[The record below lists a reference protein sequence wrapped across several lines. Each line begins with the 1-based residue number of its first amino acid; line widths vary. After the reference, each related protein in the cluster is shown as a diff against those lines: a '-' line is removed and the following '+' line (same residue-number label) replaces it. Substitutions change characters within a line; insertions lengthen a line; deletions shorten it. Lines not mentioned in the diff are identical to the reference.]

1 MKTLITI
8 FTVLFFLS
16 CVNNKENET
25 LTDPPYPKYDSTV
38 QEGNVKSTH
47 DVQSETTACNS
58 AATDILKLRDKI
70 IQADFFHQLDSIR
83 KVQYPN
89 NDQDTA
95 IFVDFT
101 PILLNRFLKDVNK
114 EQLTNTGEFEKEYNF
129 NISPPQYKD
138 SKECKDKISLTFDKE
153 TCSFHIT
160 IFNEF
165 FAEWCQESSVTYL
178 FQIVD
183 SKISNFTRSETG

>member
-16 CVNNKENET
+16 CINNKENET
-25 LTDPPYPKYDSTV
+25 STDLPDPEHDSTL
-38 QEGNVKSTH
+38 QTDNIKSN
-47 DVQSETTACNS
+47 QSLKSETTACNI
-58 AATDILKLRDKI
+58 AATDILKLRDAT

-101 PILLNRFLKDVNK
+101 PILIDRFLKDLNK
-114 EQLTNTGEFEKEYNF
+114 EQLTSKGEFKKEYNF

-138 SKECKDKISLTFDKE
+138 SKECRDKISLTFDNI
-153 TCSFHIT
+153 TCNFRIT

-165 FAEWCQESSVTYL
+165 FAEGCQESTVTYV
-178 FQIVD
+178 FQIR
-183 SKISNFTRSETG
+183 SNKISNFGRYETG